1 MTSITYTI
9 PGWVYPLSRG
19 FRKSIFKKK
28 AVVGI
33 GISFFV
39 VIGIFFTRHSIF
51 VDSKSK
57 NEDREW
63 MIE

>member
-1 MTSITYTI
+1 MITCSVA
-9 PGWVYPLSRG
+9 VYEIVKYIDPDLEFSD
-19 FRKSIFKKK
+19 FAF
-28 AVVGI
+28 VGT

-39 VIGIFFTRHSIF
+39 AVGIFFTRLSIF

-57 NEDREW
+57 NEDRDW